1 MYLARRAVPRHRG
14 HTLLRRTL
22 GTTAGTDYGSFTAG
36 HDGRHGMGA
45 YTSAHPLAGSAPLQ
59 PDTPVAIAAV
69 DGAGGGG
76 SVVSSWTEWQPLR
89 EIIVGRCEL
98 SCMPDNEPAFEAK
111 LRHADH
117 ALSKG
122 VGLRS
127 DASIAHGNEELE
139 SFAATLEAHGV
150 TVRRPELVDWTMP
163 CATPDFEVP
172 CGNTGAM
179 PRDVLLTVGNE
190 IVEAPMSW
198 RARFFEY
205 RAYRALLNEYFERD
219 PGFLWTAGPKPTM
232 NDALYHHGFP
242 HEAQGDDA
250 DTARKDLAAARV
262 FCHTESEPVFDAADV
277 MRLGRDLF
285 VCNSFTTN
293 RKGYDWLRRHF
304 NRRGL
309 RVHFIDF
316 PDDTAPMH
324 LDVNFVPLSS
334 DTVMFNPVRPPRP
347 WVERL
352 MRDNGWNVIVGESN
366 GIPVPPLSQCS
377 EWLALNVLS
386 IDDKRVCV
394 EAQETKVMDL
404 LSAHGFEPVP
414 VPLRSIAEFGGAF
427 HCCTADVRRAGPL
440 ESYFPHIDEL
450 EARGEE
456 CQFAPFGAEAPAA
469 YAAEP
474 AARVHDMGSVAVG
487 K

>member
-1 MYLARRAVPRHRG
+1 MGAG
-14 HTLLRRTL
+14 S
-22 GTTAGTDYGSFTAG
+22 TAATTDYGAFTAG
-36 HDGRHGMGA
+36 NGDGGRYGMGA
-45 YTSAHPLAGSAPLQ
+45 YVSAYPLAGDAHL
-59 PDTPVAIAAV
+59 PDTGANAGV
-69 DGAGGGG
+69 DGADGGP
-76 SVVSSWTEWQPLR
+76 VVSSWTEWQPLR
-89 EIIVGRCEL
+89 EIVVGRCEL
-98 SCMPDNEPAFEAK
+98 SCLPENEPAFEAK

-117 ALSKG
+117 AAAQMNG
-122 VGLRS
+122 GLRS
-127 DASIAHGNEELE
+127 EAAIARGEEELA
-139 SFAATLEAHGV
+139 FFTGVLQAHGV
-150 TVRRPELVDWTMP
+150 TVRRPELVDWTHP

-219 PGFLWTAGPKPTM
+219 PSFLWTAGPKPTM

-242 HEAQGDDA
+242 HEAQGDDT

-262 FCHTESEPVFDAADV
+262 FCHTEAEPVFDAADV

-324 LDVNFVPLSS
+324 LDVNFVPLSAN
-334 DTVMFNPVRPPRP
+334 TVMFNPVRPPRP

-427 HCCTADVRRAGPL
+427 HCCTADVRRAGAL
-440 ESYFPHIDEL
+440 ESYFPHLDEL

-474 AARVHDMGSVAVG
+474 AARVHDMGA
-487 K
+487 